1 MADPTFPARFLTAN
15 TTLNNTTTNLFQQY
29 MAAKNAGSALTSQ
42 NTGLQAE
49 VTQLGAKLSAIKKEA
64 DTYDREFLDRS
75 ADKKPLGIFPS
86 RGITT
91 FQDWILLIFFVAYGA
106 ICASL
111 AIYGMRREGGGL
123 REGFMVILISVIVGV
138 MMSAVILRFV

>member
-15 TTLNNTTTNLFQQY
+15 NMLNNTTTNLFQQY
-29 MAAKNAGSALTSQ
+29 TAVKNAGSALTAQ
-42 NTGLQAE
+42 NSGLQAE
-49 VTQLGAKLSAIKKEA
+49 VAQLGAKLASIKKEA
-64 DTYDREFLDRS
+64 DTYDREFLDRT
-75 ADKKPLGIFPS
+75 ADKKPLGVFRS

-123 REGFMVILISVIVGV
+123 TEGFMVILVSVTVGI

>member
-15 TTLNNTTTNLFQQY
+15 TMLNNTTTTLFQQY
-29 MAAKNAGSALTSQ
+29 MDAKNAASALTSQ
-42 NTGLQAE
+42 NTGLQAQ
-49 VTQLGAKLSAIKKEA
+49 VTQLGAKLASIKKEA
-64 DTYDREFLDRS
+64 DTYDREFLDRT
-75 ADKKPLGIFPS
+75 ADKKPLGVFRS

-91 FQDWILLIFFVAYGA
+91 FQDWILLIFFIAYGA

-111 AIYGMRREGGGL
+111 AIYAMRREGGGL
-123 REGFMVILISVIVGV
+123 REGFMVILVSVIVGI